1 MNAIAQLVWLVSAT
15 PVFLGFERLLTTRVL
30 VTLLQPFSS
39 YLLVR
44 LPAKYYMA
52 GLVFGWGGALLGMG
66 FSKSYASLC
75 ATRFLLGL
83 FEAACL
89 PLFAMITSQW
99 YRRQEQPLR
108 VATW

>member
-1 MNAIAQLVWLVSAT
+1 
-15 PVFLGFERLLTTRVL
+15 
-30 VTLLQPFSS
+30 
-39 YLLVR
+39 
-44 LPAKYYMA
+44 
-52 GLVFGWGGALLGMG
+52 MG